1 MQTIDFT
8 RTLINIIAELK
19 VRELHLLLQ
28 AL

>member
-8 RTLINIIAELK
+8 RTLTNIIAELK